1 MQFTFNLHQSWC
13 FSALT
18 TVLHLFNYVPFLLG
32 LRTPSEREERLRQI
46 PTAYNYRLQPP
57 LKNITTQREAEELY
71 PAEYLA
77 FLEAYEPLKKAKGKY
92 KFSENI
98 TSF

>member
-1 MQFTFNLHQSWC
+1 M
-13 FSALT
+13 
-18 TVLHLFNYVPFLLG
+18 LHLLNYVPFLLG
-32 LRTPSEREERLRQI
+32 LRTPSKREERQI

>member
-1 MQFTFNLHQSWC
+1 M
-13 FSALT
+13 T
-18 TVLHLFNYVPFLLG
+18 TVLRLLNYVPFLLG
-32 LRTPSEREERLRQI
+32 LRTPSKREERQI

-92 KFSENI
+92 KFFI
-98 TSF
+98 LA

>member
-1 MQFTFNLHQSWC
+1 M
-13 FSALT
+13 T
-18 TVLHLFNYVPFLLG
+18 TVLRLLNYVPFLLG
-32 LRTPSEREERLRQI
+32 LRTPSEREERQI

>member
-1 MQFTFNLHQSWC
+1 MLR
-13 FSALT
+13 L
-18 TVLHLFNYVPFLLG
+18 LNYVPFLLG
-32 LRTPSEREERLRQI
+32 LRTPSEREERQI

>member
-1 MQFTFNLHQSWC
+1 M
-13 FSALT
+13 T
-18 TVLHLFNYVPFLLG
+18 TVLRLLNYVPFLLG
-32 LRTPSEREERLRQI
+32 LRTPSEREERQI

-77 FLEAYEPLKKAKGKY
+77 FLEAYEPLKKAKGN
-92 KFSENI
+92 SDWQGDVCMRVL
-98 TSF
+98 

>member
-1 MQFTFNLHQSWC
+1 M
-13 FSALT
+13 T
-18 TVLHLFNYVPFLLG
+18 TVLRLLNYVPFLLG
-32 LRTPSEREERLRQI
+32 LRTPSKREERQI

>member
-1 MQFTFNLHQSWC
+1 M
-13 FSALT
+13 
-18 TVLHLFNYVPFLLG
+18 LHLLNYVPFLLG
-32 LRTPSEREERLRQI
+32 LRTPSEREERQI

>member
-1 MQFTFNLHQSWC
+1 M
-13 FSALT
+13 T
-18 TVLHLFNYVPFLLG
+18 TVLHLLSYVPFLPG

-77 FLEAYEPLKKAKGKY
+77 FLETYEPLNKAKGTY

-98 TSF
+98 ASFELSW